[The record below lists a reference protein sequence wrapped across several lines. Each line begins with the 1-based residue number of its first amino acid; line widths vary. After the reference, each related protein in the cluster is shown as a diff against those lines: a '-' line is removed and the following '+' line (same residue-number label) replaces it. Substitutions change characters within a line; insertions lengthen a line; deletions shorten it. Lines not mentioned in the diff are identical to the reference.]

1 MIDMG
6 NLKNK
11 NKNLPNHLVRP
22 LKGEGLKDVD
32 GSKGEEDKKLVR
44 EREYQRIW
52 QQKNRFQ
59 EAQVLVEEQS
69 RFVEEQRVLLECV
82 DVTCST
88 FVSSFL
94 KYGPRSCTTPIKTII
109 MFILDF
115 LKGYDVAKQQATMHK
130 VVSHELLIH
139 VMLAYLQNVK
149 RLKHNH

>member
-1 MIDMG
+1 MG

-11 NKNLPNHLVRP
+11 RKYLPNRLVGP

-32 GSKGEEDKKLVR
+32 GSEGEEDKKLTR

-59 EAQVLVEEQS
+59 EAQVLIEEQS
-69 RFVEEQRVLLECV
+69 RFVEKKRVLLECV
-82 DVTCST
+82 DVTGST
-88 FVSSFL
+88 FVSSFS
-94 KYGPRSCTTPIKTII
+94 KYGPKSRITPIKTII

-115 LKGYDVAKQQATMHK
+115 LKGYDVVKQQATMYK

-139 VMLAYLQNVK
+139 VMPPYLQNVK
-149 RLKHNH
+149 KLKHNH

>member
-1 MIDMG
+1 MG

-11 NKNLPNHLVRP
+11 RKYLSNRLVGP

-32 GSKGEEDKKLVR
+32 GFEGEEDKKLAHEKV
-44 EREYQRIW
+44 YQRIW

-69 RFVEEQRVLLECV
+69 RFVEEKRVLLECV

-88 FVSSFL
+88 FVSSFP

-115 LKGYDVAKQQATMHK
+115 LKGYDVAKQQATLHK

-139 VMLAYLQNVK
+139 VMPPYLQNVK
-149 RLKHNH
+149 KLKHNH